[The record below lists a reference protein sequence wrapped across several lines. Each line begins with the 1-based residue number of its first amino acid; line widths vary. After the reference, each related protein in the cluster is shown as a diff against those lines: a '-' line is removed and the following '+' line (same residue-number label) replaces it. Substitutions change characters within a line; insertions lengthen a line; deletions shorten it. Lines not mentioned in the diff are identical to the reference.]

1 MIHAHDKAYNWEK
14 CVSFIPNAG
23 EIIVYDADEK
33 YSYERFKIGDG
44 KTKLIDLPFSI
55 EKVITNMFDIR
66 ENNVYIDGGRI

>member
-1 MIHAHDKAYNWEK
+1 MIHAHDKASNWEK

-23 EIIVYDADEK
+23 EIIVYDADEN